1 MTEYGAPWDGITVG
15 DATLAPY
22 SAAEWARIWKMMF
35 GNGSAYPNH
44 GVFLG
49 SGDGTNAPLQV
60 TQTAVASSNVQV
72 QVGAAL
78 VNGRFYENTAANT
91 IAVTANS
98 SGNARIDTMVLRAD
112 YVAQTV
118 RLVIKVGTPAVSPAR
133 PTLQQD
139 TSIWEEPLADIAVAN
154 GFVTISNSNIT
165 PRQRYFFTQGAY
177 WQPYAFPLNYYPIS
191 TGQSFSLT
199 VAQTLLVPMDVRGNM
214 YLTGIT
220 VDQQGNGSGGNYTFG
235 WDLYVND
242 LNDRN
247 TAENTLRRVAQS
259 LADFSGTG
267 SGQPTSGALNPVT
280 LTPGIYWLAL
290 QNRGAASW
298 VVSTVDTR
306 LMSINQAQ
314 YKTTSNPNGATL
326 DAVSGGWIQIA
337 SNPHV
342 ALRGIVF
349 GTKSW

>member
-1 MTEYGAPWDGITVG
+1 MTEYGAPWDGISVG
-15 DATLAPY
+15 DASVAPY
-22 SAAEWARIWKMMF
+22 SSLEWARIWKMMF
-35 GNGSAYPNH
+35 GNGLAFPNY

-60 TQTAVASSNVQV
+60 TQTGVASTNVQV
-72 QVGAAL
+72 QIGAAL
-78 VNGRFYENTAANT
+78 VNGRFYENTAVST

-118 RLVIKVGTPAVSPAR
+118 RLVIRVGTPAASPVR

-139 TSIWEEPLADIAVAN
+139 ASIWEEPIADIAVAN
-154 GFVTISNSNIT
+154 GFITITQANIT
-165 PRQRYFFTQGAY
+165 PRQRYLGTQGAY
-177 WQPYAFPLNYYPIS
+177 WQPYAFPLNYYQIS
-191 TGQSFSLT
+191 TGQSFTLT
-199 VAQTLLVPMDVRGNM
+199 VAQTLLVPMEVRGNM
-214 YLTGIT
+214 YFTGIT
-220 VDQQGNGSGGNYTFG
+220 VDQLSNGAGGNYTFG

-259 LADFSGTG
+259 ANDFSGTG
-267 SGQPTSGALNPVT
+267 NGQPSSPALTPIV

-290 QNRGAASW
+290 QNRGAANW

-314 YKTTSNPNGATL
+314 YKTTTNPNGATL
-326 DAVSGGWIQIA
+326 DAVTGGWLQIA

-342 ALRGIVF
+342 CLRGIVF